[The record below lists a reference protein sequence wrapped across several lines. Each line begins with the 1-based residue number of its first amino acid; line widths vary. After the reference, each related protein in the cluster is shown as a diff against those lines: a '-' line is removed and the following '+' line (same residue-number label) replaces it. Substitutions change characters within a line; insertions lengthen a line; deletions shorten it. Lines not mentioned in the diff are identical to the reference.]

1 MVKHGQPLA
10 RQRLRWLILAPHA
23 DDETLGAGALIAQS
37 ARAGLFAGLIYLTDG
52 SGSHAEPVGNLITVR
67 KREAA
72 TALRRLAGREAPPPL
87 YLGWKDAAPAQ
98 QGSRAFDRA
107 AQTLA
112 ALCRRKRID
121 ALAVTALHEPHCD
134 HAAAA
139 QLAYAIQKY
148 AKRAMIVAEY
158 LVWSEAPAARSHR
171 TLSTAPMLAGQRR
184 HALSAHRS
192 QLTPSHGPGF
202 RLPMER
208 RRMPTRDTL
217 YLRKAP

>member
-1 MVKHGQPLA
+1 MVTHGRPLA

-23 DDETLGAGALIAQS
+23 DDETLGAGALIAQAAK
-37 ARAGLFAGLIYLTDG
+37 ARLFAGLIYLTDG
-52 SGSHAEPVGNLITVR
+52 SGSHAEPVGNLVTVR

-72 TALRRLAGREAPPPL
+72 AALRRLAGRDVPPPL

-98 QGSRAFDRA
+98 PGSRAFDRA
-107 AQTLA
+107 ARTLA
-112 ALCRRKRID
+112 ALCRRKRVD

-139 QLAYAIQKY
+139 QLAYAAQKL
-148 AKRAMIVAEY
+148 AKRAIVVAEY
-158 LVWSEAPAARSHR
+158 LVWSDAPAPRSHR
-171 TLSTAPMLAGQRR
+171 THRTAPMLAGQRR
-184 HALSAHRS
+184 QALSAHRS

-202 RLPMER
+202 RLPMEH

-217 YLRKAP
+217 YLRRAP